1 MPSGWCDTTDSKI
14 AHMGRA
20 PLDSWEPEAS
30 GKTRDVRPGMTS
42 RMCSF
47 GRMLSRTRRVE
58 RSLKERKRM
67 TGKMRTMLR

>member
-1 MPSGWCDTTDSKI
+1 MPSGWCDTADRRM

-20 PLDSWEPEAS
+20 PLDSWAPEAS

-42 RMCSF
+42 LMYSF
-47 GRMLSRTRRVE
+47 GRMLKRTRRVE